1 MFKIFNKLDL
11 VDINNSYIDR
21 VCVDDIPDSTRF
33 VVCYDGPPSVSGSP
47 GVHHILSRTLKDV
60 FCRYKNLKGYRV
72 INKAGW
78 DTHGLPVELSVE
90 KDLKI
95 TKKDIGDKI
104 SVEEY
109 NRNCRESIQRNIR
122 KWEKITL
129 QHGYCTDIAK
139 PYVTCD
145 GPYIESEWWAFKQ
158 LYEKGYVYQDYS
170 IQPYSPAAGTGLS
183 SHELNQPGCYKII
196 KDLTITAM
204 FKFLEDEN
212 TFFLAW
218 TTTPWTLPA
227 NSALA
232 VNKDVEYVKIACENK
247 YSGESINVILAKEA
261 LERYF
266 KAEGEYNIL
275 ERYKGSDLVGRKY
288 KPLYDFVNPSGRCF
302 EVVSADY
309 VTTTE
314 GTGIVHIAP
323 SFGVDDRRVA
333 KENSI
338 AEITVERGNDRVPIV
353 DEEGKYVKEITPWA
367 GMYVRRE
374 YYKDDSEKHVDI
386 NIEIVKDLK
395 IRGLCFSAEKHEHSY
410 PHCWRTDKP
419 LIYYPLK
426 SWFIRVTAIKD
437 RLLEL
442 NGNIKWH
449 PSSTGE
455 GRFKN
460 WLENIVDWNVSR
472 NRFWGVPI
480 PIWITDD
487 GKEKKVIGS
496 FSELIEEAKKAH
508 MFFKEHGVSDESSL
522 NCTCDDCN
530 CSTQDIYGKDFHLP
544 YIDSHVLV
552 SDSGKKMHRVPG
564 VLDVWFDSGCMPFAQ
579 FHYPFE
585 NKEEFDKYFPADF
598 ICEGVDQTRGWF
610 YTLHVLSTML
620 FDSIAYKNVVSNGLV
635 LDKNGEKMSKR
646 LGNTIDPFELFA
658 KYGSDPVRFYLL
670 WNTEYGES
678 MRFDEGALVEIIG
691 KFFLTLFNIYNFY
704 ALYYNSNE
712 QRLRNVDVD
721 LKNKELLSCLDEWVL
736 SRLNNLIKS
745 VDAHMS
751 SYSSREAIREIY
763 DFVIDDLSN
772 WYVRLNRKRFSRNDN
787 DADMAVVFRV
797 LHVCLERV
805 SSLLYPFTPFFSL
818 WMKDN
823 LDCGEKK
830 KYCEEKSND
839 DIIAYRK
846 YLQYP
851 EYDEECID
859 VEIEGEMSFVRE
871 FVSIVLSLRRAAKMK
886 VRQPLAMVFIS
897 SQQYLNTLLRYKDI
911 ILNETNIK
919 DISFVENVDSIYVV
933 KDSFKDSFVALD
945 TTLTPELI
953 EEGIVREFI
962 REMQK
967 ERKEISCSIDDI
979 VRIEVYSEDKS
990 FIEIIKKYENDINS
1004 EILSSIVFVEEIN
1017 TDDFKPHDGYLV
1029 KVIKV

>member
-21 VCVDDIPDSTRF
+21 VYVADIPDSTGF
-33 VVCYDGPPSVSGSP
+33 IVCYDGPPSVSGSP

-60 FCRYKNLKGYRV
+60 FCRYKILKGYRV

-95 TKKDIGDKI
+95 TKKDIGNII

-109 NRNCRESIQRNIR
+109 NRNCRESIQRNIS
-122 KWEKITL
+122 KWESITL
-129 QHGYCTDIAK
+129 QHGYCADIAK

-204 FKFLEDEN
+204 FKSLHEDG
-212 TFFLAW
+212 TYFLAW

-247 YSGESINVILAKEA
+247 YSKERINVILAKEA

-266 KAEGEYNIL
+266 NGEVEYAIL
-275 ERYKGSDLVGRKY
+275 ESYKGSDLVEMKY
-288 KPLYDFVNPSGRCF
+288 EPLYGFVKPLGRCF
-302 EVVSADY
+302 EIISADY

-333 KENSI
+333 KENNI

-353 DEEGKYVKEITPWA
+353 DEEGKYVKEIVPWA

-374 YYKDDSEKHVDI
+374 YYKDDSEEAVDV

-395 IRGLCFSAEKHEHSY
+395 RRGLCFSTEKHEHSY

-426 SWFIRVTAIKD
+426 SWFIRTTAVKD
-437 RLLEL
+437 RLIEL
-442 NGNIKWH
+442 NRKIKWH

-472 NRFWGVPI
+472 NRFWGVPV

-487 GKEKKVIGS
+487 GKEMKVIGS
-496 FSELIEEAKKAH
+496 FSELLEEAKRAH
-508 MFFKEHGVSDESSL
+508 IYFDEHGLKGEYSL
-522 NCTCDDCN
+522 NCVCDDCN
-530 CSTQDIYGKDFHLP
+530 CSQQDVYGKDFHLP
-544 YIDSHVLV
+544 YIDSYVLV

-585 NKEEFDKYFPADF
+585 NKEEFHKYFPADF

-678 MRFDEGALVEIIG
+678 MRFDERALVEIIG

-712 QRLRNVDVD
+712 KRLRNADVD
-721 LKNKELLSCLDEWVL
+721 LNNKALLSGLDVWVL

-745 VDAHMS
+745 VDVHMS
-751 SYSSREAIREIY
+751 QYSSREAIREIY
-763 DFVIDDLSN
+763 DFIIDDLSN

-787 DADMAVVFRV
+787 DADMAVVFSV
-797 LHVCLERV
+797 LHVCLEGV

-818 WMKDN
+818 WMMDN
-823 LDCGEKK
+823 LGCAEKEDNCGERVGG
-830 KYCEEKSND
+830 ET
-839 DIIAYRK
+839 IAYRK
-846 YLQYP
+846 RLQYP
-851 EYDEECID
+851 AYDEECID
-859 VEIEGEMSFVRE
+859 VALEEDMSFLRE
-871 FVSIVLSLRRAAKMK
+871 FVSIVLSLRRAAKIK
-886 VRQPLAMVFIS
+886 VRQPLARVLIS
-897 SQQYLNTLLRYKDI
+897 SQQYLSTLLKYRDI

-919 DISFVENVDSIYVV
+919 DISFAENVDDNYV
-933 KDSFKDSFVALD
+933 KCSFKDSIVAID

-953 EEGIVREFI
+953 DEGIVREFI

-967 ERKEISCSIDDI
+967 ERKELSCSVDDV
-979 VRIEVYSEDKS
+979 VRIYVYSEDKS
-990 FIEIIKKYENDINS
+990 FIEIIKKYEAEVNA
-1004 EILSSIVFVEEIN
+1004 EVLSSIVFVEDVN
-1017 TDDFKPHDGYLV
+1017 MDDFKPHDGYLV

>member
-11 VDINNSYIDR
+11 VEVNDSYIEKVRIEDGS
-21 VCVDDIPDSTRF
+21 CVESKP

-47 GVHHILSRTLKDV
+47 GVHHILSRTLRDV
-60 FCRYKNLKGYRV
+60 FCRYKILKGYRV
-72 INKAGW
+72 VNKAGW

-95 TKKDIGDKI
+95 TKKDIGNNI

-109 NRNCRESIQRNIR
+109 NRNCRESIHRNIR

-129 QHGYCTDIAK
+129 QHGYCADIAK
-139 PYVTCD
+139 PYITCD

-158 LYEKGYVYQDYS
+158 LYKKGYVYQDYS

-204 FKFLEDEN
+204 FKSLEEEN

-275 ERYKGSDLVGRKY
+275 ESYKGSVLVAKKY
-288 KPLYDFVNPSGRCF
+288 EPLYNFVKPSGRCF
-302 EVVSADY
+302 EVISADY

-338 AEITVERGNDRVPIV
+338 AEITVVRGNDRLPIV
-353 DEEGKYVKEITPWA
+353 DEEGKYVKEIIPWA
-367 GMYVRRE
+367 GMYVRKE
-374 YYKDDSEKHVDI
+374 YYKDGSEKLVDV

-426 SWFIRVTAIKD
+426 SWFVRVTAVKD
-437 RLLEL
+437 RLIEL
-442 NGNIKWH
+442 NSNIKWH

-487 GKEKKVIGS
+487 GKEMKVIGS
-496 FSELIEEAKKAH
+496 FSELIEEAKRAH

-522 NCTCDDCN
+522 NCVCDDCN
-530 CSTQDIYGKDFHLP
+530 CSTQDIYGEDFHLP
-544 YIDSHVLV
+544 YIDSYVLV

-620 FDSIAYKNVVSNGLV
+620 FDGIAYKNVVSNGLV

-646 LGNTIDPFELFA
+646 LGNTVDPFELFA
-658 KYGSDPVRFYLL
+658 KYGSDTVRFYLL
-670 WNTEYGES
+670 WNTDFGENV
-678 MRFDEGALVEIIG
+678 RFDVDVLAEIVR
-691 KFFLTLFNIYNFY
+691 KFFMTLFNTYNFY

-712 QRLRNVDVD
+712 EKIKTAGLDSE
-721 LKNKELLSCLDEWVL
+721 KELLTIDKWIL

-745 VDAHMS
+745 VDDNMS
-751 SYSSREAIREIY
+751 SYSSREAVRAIY

-772 WYVRLNRKRFSRNDN
+772 WYVRLNRKRFSRNDK
-787 DADMAVVFRV
+787 DADMVVVFDV
-797 LHVCLERV
+797 LYECLEKV
-805 SSLLYPFTPFFSL
+805 STLLYPFAPFFSL
-818 WMKDN
+818 WMRDN
-823 LDCGEKK
+823 LCVNSALSCPK
-830 KYCEEKSND
+830 
-839 DIIAYRK
+839 
-846 YLQYP
+846 
-851 EYDEECID
+851 YDEVKINAD
-859 VEIEGEMSFVRE
+859 IEKEMSFVRE
-871 FVSIVLSLRRAAKMK
+871 FVSIVLSLRRAAKIK
-886 VRQPLAMVFIS
+886 VRQPLARVFIS

-919 DISFVENVDSIYVV
+919 DISFAENEESIYVV
-933 KDSFKDSFVALD
+933 KGSFKDSFVALD
-945 TTLTPELI
+945 TRLTPELM

-967 ERKEISCSIDDI
+967 ERKELSCSFDDI
-979 VRIEVYSEDKS
+979 VRIYVYSENRS
-990 FIEIIKKYENDINS
+990 FVGIIKKYEEEVNA
-1004 EILSSIVFVEEIN
+1004 EVLSLIIFVEEVN
-1017 TDDFKPHDGYLV
+1017 MDDFKPHDGYLV